1 MRFFF
6 EISYLGTRYNGWQ
19 TQPNGKGVQE
29 VVEDG
34 LKKIFRSRIPITGSG
49 RTDTGVHCAQQFFHA
64 DLELEHAS
72 RQRLTDLTHQLNS
85 LLPRDIAIRSIRPVK
100 PDANARYDARSRTY
114 RYTITLRK
122 DPLLTG
128 LALHVFKPLDVKK
141 MQAAADQ
148 LIGTH
153 DFQCFS
159 KVKTDVNHFLCDIKT
174 AQWQQRGQLL
184 VFTITANRFLRGMVR
199 AVVGTLLDVGTG
211 KISVADFREIISS
224 RNRAKAGM
232 NVAPEGLCLTKV
244 SYRKGIFL
252 RQPD

>member
-6 EISYLGTRYNGWQ
+6 EIAYLGTRYNGWQ
-19 TQPNGKGVQE
+19 TQPNGTGVQE

-34 LKKIFRSRIPITGSG
+34 LKKIFRRRIPITGSG
-49 RTDTGVHCAQQFFHA
+49 RTDTGVHCDQQFFHA
-64 DLELEHAS
+64 DLELENAS
-72 RQRLTDLTHQLNS
+72 QQKLADLTHQLNS
-85 LLPRDIAIRSIRPVK
+85 LLPRDIAIRSIRQVK
-100 PDANARYDARSRTY
+100 PDTSARYDARTRTY

-128 LALHVFKPLDVKK
+128 HALHVFKPLDVKK
-141 MQAAADQ
+141 MQAAADI
-148 LIGTH
+148 LLGTH
-153 DFQCFS
+153 DFECFS
-159 KVKTDVNHFLCDIKT
+159 KVKTDVNHFECTIK
-174 AQWQQRGQLL
+174 AARWQQRGHLL

-211 KISVADFREIISS
+211 KISVSDFAAVISS

-244 SYRKGIFL
+244 TYRKGIFL
-252 RQPD
+252 TPAD